1 MIFVCAPDLL
11 SRNMLVVTQ
20 QTERLV
26 QDFAAT
32 PLPLYVAPTA
42 RPLMGQHN
50 DRLYGMQ
57 QAILQADLDALAA
70 HQGLAAALRALYD
83 QQVDIGFIQ
92 DDLSQV
98 SYFRYRASGENNQH
112 FFIVQFN
119 PRRAERFKGAGRTVM
134 PRGAQVQGQADT
146 SCYLCTDNIR
156 WQHRG
161 VQSYYQYS
169 VNDRTYNALC
179 NPFPF
184 TRTHLTMAA
193 GEHIP
198 QTFHVTGDATQTL
211 ARIRRIIE
219 DLYAIVAQLPT
230 FVGFYNGAGAGAS
243 IEKHLHFH
251 FFEIPDG
258 HGSFPIQ
265 TAARLARQTLF
276 AQPVAA
282 QAAEVVSIPEYPL
295 TAYQVRGPKDAVIE
309 AAVELAA
316 TWDQQAG
323 EAASANIIALW
334 EDGAVSLYFVPRNK
348 FYTRSP
354 GLAGMVAGLETLG
367 EFIFS
372 TPEEQRAINEQRVN
386 YDYLWRILEAVKPA
400 EA

>member
-1 MIFVCAPDLL
+1 MQNTDIDKLL
-11 SRNMLVVTQ
+11 ETFQSVS
-20 QTERLV
+20 
-26 QDFAAT
+26 
-32 PLPLYVAPTA
+32 LPPYVSPAQ
-42 RPLMGQHN
+42 RPAMGQHN
-50 DRLYGMQ
+50 DRIYALQ
-57 QAILQADLDALAA
+57 QAILQGELDQLAA
-70 HQGLAAALRALYD
+70 EHGLAAALRALYD

-98 SYFRYRASGENNQH
+98 SYFRYRAPGNHSQH

-119 PRRAERFKGAGRTVM
+119 PRRAERFKGAGRTVL
-134 PRGAQVQGQADT
+134 PRGAAVQGVADT
-146 SCYLCTDNIR
+146 ACYLCTDNIR

-161 VQSYYQYS
+161 VQGYYQYR
-169 VNDRTYNALC
+169 VNDRVYDALC

-193 GEHIP
+193 GEHLP
-198 QTFHVTGDATQTL
+198 QTFHVTGSAGQTQ
-211 ARIRRIIE
+211 ARIRRIVE
-219 DLYAIVAQLPT
+219 DLYGITEQLPS
-230 FVGFYNGAGAGAS
+230 FAGFYNGAGAGAS

-265 TAARLARQTLF
+265 TAARLARQSLF
-276 AQPVAA
+276 GQAHDNQPAQ
-282 QAAEVVSIPEYPL
+282 VVQIPDYPL
-295 TAYQVRGPKDAVIE
+295 TAYQVRGAKADAVE
-309 AAVELAA
+309 AVVELAVD
-316 TWDQQAG
+316 WDRRAG

-334 EDGAVSLYFVPRNK
+334 EEGAVSLYFVPRNR

-372 TPEEQRAINEQRVN
+372 TPDEQRAINEQRVN

-400 EA
+400 EDGEQS

>member
-1 MIFVCAPDLL
+1 MPNSELL
-11 SRNMLVVTQ
+11 PVFSSI
-20 QTERLV
+20 
-26 QDFAAT
+26 
-32 PLPLYVAPTA
+32 PLPQYVAPA
-42 RPLMGQHN
+42 QRPAMGQHN
-50 DRLYGMQ
+50 DRLYAMQ
-57 QAILQADLDALAA
+57 QAILQGQLDQLAA
-70 HQGLAAALRALYD
+70 GQGLAAALRALYD

-98 SYFRYRASGENNQH
+98 SYFRYRAPGNNGQR

-119 PRRAERFKGAGRTVM
+119 PRRAERFKGAGRTAL
-134 PRGAQVQGQADT
+134 PRGAAVQGVADT
-146 SCYLCTDNIR
+146 SCYLCIDNIR

-161 VQSYYQYS
+161 VQGYYQYR
-169 VNDRTYNALC
+169 VNGRVYNALC

-184 TRTHLTMAA
+184 IRTHLTMAA
-193 GEHIP
+193 GEHVRQSFHISGDP
-198 QTFHVTGDATQTL
+198 QQTD
-211 ARIRRIIE
+211 ARIRRIVE
-219 DLYAIVAQLPT
+219 DLYGITEQLPT

-265 TAARLARQTLF
+265 TAARLATHTLF
-276 AQPVAA
+276 GQASSGQPAQ
-282 QAAEVVSIPEYPL
+282 VVQIPDYPL
-295 TAYQVRGPKDAVIE
+295 TAYRVRGLRADAIDAV
-309 AAVELAA
+309 AGLAVE
-316 TWDQQAG
+316 WDRRAG

-334 EDGAVSLYFVPRNK
+334 EEGAVSLYFVPRNR

-372 TPEEQRAINEQRVN
+372 TPDEQRAINEQRVT
-386 YDYLWRILEAVKPA
+386 YDYLWRILEAVRPA
-400 EA
+400 EDGETS

>member
-1 MIFVCAPDLL
+1 MKTAELHAIY
-11 SRNMLVVTQ
+11 
-20 QTERLV
+20 QTV
-26 QDFAAT
+26 
-32 PLPLYVAPTA
+32 PLPDYSGPAQ
-42 RPLMGQHN
+42 RPAMGQHN
-50 DRLYGMQ
+50 DRMYGLQ
-57 QAILQADLDALAA
+57 QAILQGQLDQLAA
-70 HQGLAAALRALYD
+70 ERGLAAALRALYD

-98 SYFRYRASGENNQH
+98 SYFRYRAPGDNGQH

-119 PRRAERFKGAGRTVM
+119 PRRAERFKGAGRTVL
-134 PRGAQVQGQADT
+134 PRGAQVQGVADA
-146 SCYLCTDNIR
+146 SCYLCIDNIR

-161 VQSYYQYS
+161 VQGYYQYR
-169 VNDRTYNALC
+169 VNDRVYNALC

-193 GEHIP
+193 GEHLP
-198 QTFHVTGDATQTL
+198 QSFHVTGDPAQTH
-211 ARIRRIIE
+211 ARIRRIVE
-219 DLYAIVAQLPT
+219 DLYGIAEQLPT

-243 IEKHLHFH
+243 IEKHLHYH

-265 TAARLARQTLF
+265 TAARLATRTLF
-276 AQPVAA
+276 GHVHSGRPAQ
-282 QAAEVVSIPEYPL
+282 VVQIPEYPL
-295 TAYQVRGPKDAVIE
+295 TAYQVRGPRAEAIE
-309 AAVELAA
+309 AVVDLAVD
-316 TWDQQAG
+316 WDRRAG

-334 EDGAVSLYFVPRNK
+334 EEGAMSLYFVPRNR

-372 TPEEQRAINEQRVN
+372 TADEQRAINEQRVN
-386 YDYLWRILEAVKPA
+386 YDYLWRILEAVRPA
-400 EA
+400 EDGEQT

>member
-1 MIFVCAPDLL
+1 MQNTTSAELL
-11 SRNMLVVTQ
+11 HTFRSS
-20 QTERLV
+20 
-26 QDFAAT
+26 
-32 PLPLYVAPTA
+32 PLPQYAAPA
-42 RPLMGQHN
+42 QRPAMGQHN
-50 DRLYGMQ
+50 DRIYGLQ
-57 QAILQADLDALAA
+57 QTILQAELDQLAA
-70 HQGLAAALRALYD
+70 QHGLAAALRALYD

-98 SYFRYRASGENNQH
+98 SYFRYRAPGNHSQH

-119 PRRAERFKGAGRTVM
+119 PRRAERFKGAGRSAL
-134 PRGAQVQGQADT
+134 PRGATVQGVADT
-146 SCYLCTDNIR
+146 SCYLCVDNIR

-161 VQSYYQYS
+161 VQSYYQYHI
-169 VNDRTYNALC
+169 NGRAYNALC

-184 TRTHLTMAA
+184 IRTHLTMAA
-193 GEHIP
+193 GEHLR
-198 QTFHVTGDATQTL
+198 QSFHITGDAEQTHD
-211 ARIRRIIE
+211 RIRRIVE
-219 DLYAIVAQLPT
+219 DLYGITEQLPT

-265 TAARLARQTLF
+265 TAARLARQSLF
-276 AQPVAA
+276 SQIHGNQPAQ
-282 QAAEVVSIPEYPL
+282 VVQIPDYPL
-295 TAYQVRGPKDAVIE
+295 TAYQVRGSKADVVEAVV
-309 AAVELAA
+309 ALTVD
-316 TWDQQAG
+316 WDRRAG

-334 EDGAVSLYFVPRNK
+334 EEGAVSLYFVPRNK

-372 TPEEQRAINEQRVN
+372 TPDEQRAINEQRVT
-386 YDYLWRILEAVKPA
+386 YDYLWRILEAVRPA
-400 EA
+400 EDGEQS

>member
-1 MIFVCAPDLL
+1 MYFADSDNLL
-11 SRNMLVVTQ
+11 RTFQSVS
-20 QTERLV
+20 
-26 QDFAAT
+26 
-32 PLPLYVAPTA
+32 LPSYVAPA
-42 RPLMGQHN
+42 QRPAMGQHN
-50 DRLYGMQ
+50 DRLYGLQ
-57 QAILQADLDALAA
+57 QAILQGQLDQLAA
-70 HQGLAAALRALYD
+70 QQGLAAALRALYD

-98 SYFRYRASGENNQH
+98 SYFRYRAPGNNGQR

-119 PRRAERFKGAGRTVM
+119 PRRAERFKGAGRTIL
-134 PRGAQVQGQADT
+134 PRGAQIQSVADT
-146 SCYLCTDNIR
+146 SCYLCIDNIR

-169 VNDRTYNALC
+169 VNGRTYNALC

-193 GEHIP
+193 GEHLP
-198 QTFHVTGDATQTL
+198 QSFHVTGSAEQTQ
-211 ARIRRIIE
+211 ARIRRIVE
-219 DLYAIVAQLPT
+219 DLYSITEQIPS

-265 TAARLARQTLF
+265 TAARLATRTLF
-276 AQPVAA
+276 GHANTGDPAQ
-282 QAAEVVSIPEYPL
+282 VVQIPDYPL
-295 TAYQVRGPKDAVIE
+295 TAYRVRGPKAE
-309 AAVELAA
+309 AVEAVVDLAVN
-316 TWDQQAG
+316 WDRRAG
-323 EAASANIIALW
+323 EAASANIIALS
-334 EDGAVSLYFVPRNK
+334 EEGAVSLYFVPRNR

-372 TPEEQRAINEQRVN
+372 TPDEQRAINEQRVN
-386 YDYLWRILEAVKPA
+386 YDYLWRILEAVRPA
-400 EA
+400 EDGEQS

>member
-1 MIFVCAPDLL
+1 MQNADIDIVLETFRSV
-11 SRNMLVVTQ
+11 S
-20 QTERLV
+20 
-26 QDFAAT
+26 
-32 PLPLYVAPTA
+32 LPPYVAPA
-42 RPLMGQHN
+42 KRPAMGQHN
-50 DRLYGMQ
+50 DRLYGLQ
-57 QAILQADLDALAA
+57 QAILQGQLDQLAA
-70 HQGLAAALRALYD
+70 EQGLAAALRALYD

-92 DDLSQV
+92 DDLGQV
-98 SYFRYRASGENNQH
+98 SYFRYRAPGNHGQH

-119 PRRAERFKGAGRTVM
+119 PRRAERFKGAGRTVL
-134 PRGAQVQGQADT
+134 PRGAQVQDVADT
-146 SCYLCTDNIR
+146 ACYLCVDNIR

-161 VQSYYQYS
+161 VQGYYQYR
-169 VNDRTYNALC
+169 VNDRVYNALC

-193 GEHIP
+193 GEHVRQSFHITGNP
-198 QTFHVTGDATQTL
+198 EQTD
-211 ARIRRIIE
+211 ARIRRIVE
-219 DLYAIVAQLPT
+219 DLYSITEQLPT

-265 TAARLARQTLF
+265 TAARLATRTLF
-276 AQPVAA
+276 GHARTGDPAQ
-282 QAAEVVSIPEYPL
+282 VVQIPDYPL
-295 TAYQVRGPKDAVIE
+295 TAYQVRGSKAEAIDAVVDL
-309 AAVELAA
+309 AVD
-316 TWDQQAG
+316 WDRRAG

-334 EDGAVSLYFVPRNK
+334 EEGAVSLYFVPRNR

-372 TPEEQRAINEQRVN
+372 TPDEQRAINEQRVT
-386 YDYLWRILEAVKPA
+386 YDYLWRILEAVRPS
-400 EA
+400 EDGEQS

>member
-1 MIFVCAPDLL
+1 MPNTKLL
-11 SRNMLVVTQ
+11 ATFQS
-20 QTERLV
+20 
-26 QDFAAT
+26 T
-32 PLPLYVAPTA
+32 PLPQYVTPA
-42 RPLMGQHN
+42 RRPAMGQHN
-50 DRLYGMQ
+50 DRMYALQ
-57 QAILQADLDALAA
+57 QAILQETLDQLAA
-70 HQGLAAALRALYD
+70 GQGLAAALRALYD

-98 SYFRYRASGENNQH
+98 SYFRYRAPGDNSQH

-119 PRRAERFKGAGRTVM
+119 PRRAERFKGAGRTTL
-134 PRGAQVQGQADT
+134 PRGAQVQGVADT
-146 SCYLCTDNIR
+146 GCYLCTDNIR

-161 VQSYYQYS
+161 VQGYYQFH
-169 VNDRTYNALC
+169 VNDRVYNALC

-184 TRTHLTMAA
+184 IRTHLTLAA
-193 GEHIP
+193 GEHLP
-198 QTFHVTGDATQTL
+198 QSFHVTGSAEQTY
-211 ARIRRIIE
+211 ARIRRIVE
-219 DLYAIVAQLPT
+219 DLVGIVEQLPT

-265 TAARLARQTLF
+265 TAARLATRTLF
-276 AQPVAA
+276 GHADSGQPAQ
-282 QAAEVVSIPEYPL
+282 VVQIPSYPL
-295 TAYQVRGPKDAVIE
+295 TAWRVRGQRDDAIE
-309 AAVELAA
+309 AAVNLAA
-316 TWDQQAG
+316 DWDRRAG

-334 EDGAVSLYFVPRNK
+334 ENGAVSLYFVPRNR

-372 TPEEQRAINEQRVN
+372 TPDEQRAINEQRVT
-386 YDYLWRILEAVKPA
+386 YDYLWRILEAVRPS
-400 EA
+400 EDGEQG

>member
-1 MIFVCAPDLL
+1 
-11 SRNMLVVTQ
+11 
-20 QTERLV
+20 
-26 QDFAAT
+26 
-32 PLPLYVAPTA
+32 
-42 RPLMGQHN
+42 MGQHN
-50 DRLYGMQ
+50 DRMYALQ
-57 QAILQADLDALAA
+57 QAILQGQLDQLAA
-70 HQGLAAALRALYD
+70 EHGLAAALRTLYD

-98 SYFRYRASGENNQH
+98 SYFRYRAPGNGGQH

-119 PRRAERFKGAGRTVM
+119 PRRAERFKGAGRTAL
-134 PRGAQVQGQADT
+134 PRGAQVQGVADA

-161 VQSYYQYS
+161 VQGYYQYR
-169 VNDRTYNALC
+169 VNDRVYNALC

-193 GEHIP
+193 GEHLP
-198 QTFHVTGDATQTL
+198 QSFHVTGDPVQTH
-211 ARIRRIIE
+211 ARIRRIVE
-219 DLYAIVAQLPT
+219 DLYGITEQLPT

-258 HGSFPIQ
+258 HGGFPIQ
-265 TAARLARQTLF
+265 TAARLAGRTLF
-276 AQPVAA
+276 SRAHSDRPAAVVA
-282 QAAEVVSIPEYPL
+282 IPDYPL
-295 TAYQVRGPKDAVIE
+295 TAWQVRGARADAVE
-309 AAVELAA
+309 AVVGLAED
-316 TWDQQAG
+316 WDRRAG

-334 EDGAVSLYFVPRNK
+334 EEGAVSLYFVPRNR

-372 TPEEQRAINEQRVN
+372 TADEQRAINEQRVT
-386 YDYLWRILEAVKPA
+386 YDYLWRILEAVRPS
-400 EA
+400 EEGEQS

>member
-1 MIFVCAPDLL
+1 MQHPALLGTFQSIALPDY
-11 SRNMLVVTQ
+11 
-20 QTERLV
+20 
-26 QDFAAT
+26 A
-32 PLPLYVAPTA
+32 APTQ
-42 RPLMGQHN
+42 RPPMGQHN
-50 DRLYGMQ
+50 DRMYALQ
-57 QAILQADLDALAA
+57 QTVLQAELDQLAA
-70 HQGLAAALRALYD
+70 EQGLAAALRALYD

-98 SYFRYRASGENNQH
+98 SYFRYRAPGNHGQH

-119 PRRAERFKGAGRTVM
+119 PRRAERFKGAGRTAL
-134 PRGAQVQGQADT
+134 PRGAAVQGMADA
-146 SCYLCTDNIR
+146 SCYLCIDNIR

-161 VQSYYQYS
+161 VQGYYQYR
-169 VNDRTYNALC
+169 VNDRVYNALC

-193 GEHIP
+193 GEHLP
-198 QTFHVTGDATQTL
+198 QTFHVTGSVEPTQ
-211 ARIRRIIE
+211 ARIRRIVE
-219 DLYAIVAQLPT
+219 DLHGITEQLPS

-265 TAARLARQTLF
+265 TAARLARQSLF
-276 AQPVAA
+276 GQVHTSRPAQ
-282 QAAEVVSIPEYPL
+282 VVQIPDYPL
-295 TAYQVRGPKDAVIE
+295 TAYQARGSKADVVDAVVDL
-309 AAVELAA
+309 AVD
-316 TWDQQAG
+316 WDRRAG
-323 EAASANIIALW
+323 EAASANIVALW
-334 EDGAVSLYFVPRNK
+334 EEGAVSLYFVPRNR

-372 TPEEQRAINEQRVN
+372 TADEQRAINEQRVT
-386 YDYLWRILEAVKPA
+386 YDYLWRILEAVKPS
-400 EA
+400 EEGGES

>member
-1 MIFVCAPDLL
+1 L
-11 SRNMLVVTQ
+11 
-20 QTERLV
+20 QTFQSV
-26 QDFAAT
+26 
-32 PLPLYVAPTA
+32 PLPPYLTPAQ
-42 RPLMGQHN
+42 RPAMGQHN
-50 DRLYGMQ
+50 DRIYGLQ
-57 QAILQADLDALAA
+57 QAILQAELDQLAA
-70 HQGLAAALRALYD
+70 EQGLAAALRALYD

-98 SYFRYRASGENNQH
+98 SYFRYRAPGNNGQH

-119 PRRAERFKGAGRTVM
+119 PRRAERFKGAGRKSP
-134 PRGAQVQGQADT
+134 PRGAQVQGVADT

-161 VQSYYQYS
+161 VQGYYQYS
-169 VNDRTYNALC
+169 VNGRAYNALC

-193 GEHIP
+193 GEHLP
-198 QTFHVTGDATQTL
+198 QSFHVTGSPEQTQ
-211 ARIRRIIE
+211 ARIRHIVE
-219 DLYAIVAQLPT
+219 DLYGITDQLPT

-265 TAARLARQTLF
+265 TAARLATRTLF
-276 AQPVAA
+276 AQAPSG
-282 QAAEVVSIPEYPL
+282 QAAPVLQIPDYPL
-295 TAYQVRGPKDAVIE
+295 TAYRVRGPKAETIE
-309 AAVELAA
+309 AVVDLAVD
-316 TWDQQAG
+316 WDRRAG

-334 EDGAVSLYFVPRNK
+334 EGGAVSIYFVPRNK

-372 TPEEQRAINEQRVN
+372 TDDEQRAINEQRVN
-386 YDYLWRILEAVKPA
+386 YDYLGRILEAVRPS
-400 EA
+400 EDGELS